1 MLIYIVK
8 RTQIYL
14 DEEQDR
20 KLERRARASGVTKS
34 ELIRRAIDRFLSR
47 DGGRSELAAAL
58 EETAGSLPDLEVPS
72 RDEWDRGYG

>member
-1 MLIYIVK
+1 MIYIVK

-20 KLERRARASGVTKS
+20 KLERRARAAAVTKS
-34 ELIRRAIDRFLSR
+34 ALIREAIDRFLRREPTPSDIESALAET
-47 DGGRSELAAAL
+47 DGAI
-58 EETAGSLPDLEVPS
+58 PDIEVPS